1 MRPAKNAIERRLDE
15 VKDSRAEVRA
25 EIKRL
30 ERALKNPERLM
41 ERSHLL
47 PTMSGVAPRIRTTMA
62 PSSATTAL
70 PGEAGPLP
78 AASAAPDVHPPVSR
92 DERFA
97 RYFSS
102 TRFFG
107 PPTLGRERNVQRWR
121 ALWVSLFALLMLYI
135 ALSLIFH

>member
-1 MRPAKNAIERRLDE
+1 MRPVQNAIERRLHE
-15 VKDSRAEVRA
+15 VKDSSAEVRA

-47 PTMSGVAPRIRTTMA
+47 PTMSGVAPRIRSTVA
-62 PSSATTAL
+62 PSSATSAA
-70 PGEAGPLP
+70 PGEAGSQP
-78 AASAAPDVHPPVSR
+78 AAGIAPEVNPPVSR

-107 PPTLGRERNVQRWR
+107 PPALGRERNVQRWR

-135 ALSLIFH
+135 ALSLILH